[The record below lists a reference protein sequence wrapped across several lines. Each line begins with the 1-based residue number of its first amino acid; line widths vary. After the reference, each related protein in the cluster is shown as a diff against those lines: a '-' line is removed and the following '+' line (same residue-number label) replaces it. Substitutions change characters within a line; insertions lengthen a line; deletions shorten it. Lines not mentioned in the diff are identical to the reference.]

1 MRGIIDRFEGD
12 WVVVEIEGETMD
24 FKRSIFPKEAAAGD
38 VVDMNGDKVRILK
51 AETDKLRKEIEELMD
66 EVWDD

>member
-12 WVVVEIEGETMD
+12 WVVVEIDGDTVD
-24 FKRSIFPKEAAAGD
+24 FEKSLFPKEALAGD
-38 VVDMNGDKVRILK
+38 VVEINGDKVKILK

-66 EVWDD
+66 DVWED

>member
-1 MRGIIDRFEGD
+1 
-12 WVVVEIEGETMD
+12 
-24 FKRSIFPKEAAAGD
+24 
-38 VVDMNGDKVRILK
+38 VDMNGDKVRILK